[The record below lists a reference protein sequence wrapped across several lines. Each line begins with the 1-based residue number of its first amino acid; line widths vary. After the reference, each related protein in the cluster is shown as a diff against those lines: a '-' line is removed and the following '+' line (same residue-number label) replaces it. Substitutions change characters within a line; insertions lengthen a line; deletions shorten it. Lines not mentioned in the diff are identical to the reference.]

1 MRAQEGGWKMT
12 EKAQSITYKTVV
24 GGLTSVIIFLG
35 YVVWFFL
42 SGFYQ
47 STLEVQKSLQEIKLS
62 MVKIQAEMLTE
73 ERVRQIVR
81 YEMQL
86 NSKERN

>member
-1 MRAQEGGWKMT
+1 MT
-12 EKAQSITYKTVV
+12 EKAQSITYKTIV
-24 GGLTSVIIFLG
+24 GVLTTVICGLAYVI
-35 YVVWFFL
+35 WFFL

-62 MVKIQAEMLTE
+62 VVKIQAEMMDE
-73 ERVRQIVR
+73 NKVRQIVR
-81 YEMQL
+81 YEMQA

>member
-1 MRAQEGGWKMT
+1 MT
-12 EKAQSITYKTVV
+12 EKAQSITYKAIVGALTTVV
-24 GGLTSVIIFLG
+24 CALA
-35 YVVWFFL
+35 YVVWFFI

-47 STLEVQKSLQEIKLS
+47 STLEVNKNLQEIKLS

-73 ERVRQIVR
+73 ERVRQIVK
-81 YEMQL
+81 YEMQM

>member
-1 MRAQEGGWKMT
+1 MT

-62 MVKIQAEMLTE
+62 MVKIQSEMISE

>member
-1 MRAQEGGWKMT
+1 MT
-12 EKAQSITYKTVV
+12 EKAQTITYKAVVGALTTVV
-24 GGLTSVIIFLG
+24 CALG
-35 YVVWFFL
+35 YVVWFFI

-62 MVKIQAEMLTE
+62 VVRIQAEMMDE
-73 ERVRQIVR
+73 AKVRQIVQ
-81 YEMQL
+81 YEMKM

>member
-1 MRAQEGGWKMT
+1 MP

-24 GGLTSVIIFLG
+24 GGLTSVVIFLG

-47 STLEVQKSLQEIKLS
+47 STLEVQKSLQEIKLQI
-62 MVKIQAEMLTE
+62 VKIQSEMLTE
-73 ERVRQIVR
+73 GKVRQMIQ
-81 YEMQL
+81 YEMKI